1 MQKYSGE
8 IVAKNSP
15 SQGKGEVMHE
25 ELNPFKIAQYQLDL
39 AAKKLGLDAGIH
51 QRLRW
56 PERVL
61 IVSIPVRMDD
71 GSIRVFEGYRSQY
84 NDFCGPT
91 KGGIR
96 YHPNV
101 SLDEVKALSA
111 WMTWKCAVVGLPY
124 GGAKGGII
132 CDTKT
137 MSLGEIERL
146 TRRYT
151 FMISPLLGPEKDI
164 PAPDVYTNPQTMA
177 WIMDTFSILRGYT
190 VPGVVTGKPLD
201 LGGSLGRNEA
211 TARGCVF
218 VVREACKKLGIDPA
232 KATAAVQGY
241 GNAGS
246 IAARL
251 LHEMGVKIVAVS
263 DSKGGIHNPAG
274 LDPLKVEE
282 VKAKHGSVTDVKE
295 AEAVSNEEILELPV
309 DILIPA
315 ALENVITEKNA
326 AKIKA
331 KISGEAANGPTT
343 PGADQILHNNGV
355 FVIPDILAN
364 AGGVTVSYFEWV
376 QNLYTFY
383 WSETEVNK
391 HLERVMVQS
400 FDKVYNMHVNEKV
413 DMRTA
418 AYMVAVKRVAE
429 AGLKCGLF
437 P

>member
-1 MQKYSGE
+1 M
-8 IVAKNSP
+8 P
-15 SQGKGEVMHE
+15 E
-25 ELNPFKIAQYQLDL
+25 ELNPFKIAQQQLDI
-39 AAKKLGLDAGIH
+39 AAKKLGLDAGVH
-51 QRLRW
+51 ERLRW

-61 IVSIPVRMDD
+61 TVSIPVRMDS
-71 GSIRVFEGYRSQY
+71 GKIRVYEGYRSQY
-84 NDFCGPT
+84 NDWCGPT

-124 GGAKGGII
+124 GGGKGGII
-132 CDTKT
+132 CDPKN
-137 MSLGEIERL
+137 MSLGELERL

-151 FMISPLLGPEKDI
+151 FMISPIIGPEKDI
-164 PAPDVYTNPQTMA
+164 PAPDVYTNSQTMA
-177 WIMDTFSILRGYT
+177 WIMDTFSILKGYT
-190 VPGVVTGKPLD
+190 VPGVVTGKPLV

-218 VVREACKKLGIDPA
+218 TVREACKKLGINPS

-241 GNAGS
+241 GNAGC
-246 IAARL
+246 IAAKL
-251 LHEMGVKIVAVS
+251 LRELGVKIVAVS
-263 DSKGGIHNPAG
+263 DSKGGVYNKAG
-274 LDPLKVEE
+274 IDPFKAEE
-282 VKAKHGSVTDVKE
+282 TKAKKGSVTAVKE
-295 AEAVSNEEILELPV
+295 ADAISNEDILELPV

-326 AKIKA
+326 KKVKA

-343 PGADQILHNNGV
+343 PAADQILHKNGV

-383 WSETEVNK
+383 WTEEEVNK

-400 FDKVYNMHVNEKV
+400 FEKVYDMHKKEKV

-429 AGLKCGLF
+429 AGLKRGMF

>member
-1 MQKYSGE
+1 
-8 IVAKNSP
+8 
-15 SQGKGEVMHE
+15 
-25 ELNPFKIAQYQLDL
+25 
-39 AAKKLGLDAGIH
+39 
-51 QRLRW
+51 
-56 PERVL
+56 
-61 IVSIPVRMDD
+61 
-71 GSIRVFEGYRSQY
+71 
-84 NDFCGPT
+84 
-91 KGGIR
+91 
-96 YHPNV
+96 
-101 SLDEVKALSA
+101 
-111 WMTWKCAVVGLPY
+111 
-124 GGAKGGII
+124 
-132 CDTKT
+132 
-137 MSLGEIERL
+137 MSLNEIERL

-177 WIMDTFSILRGYT
+177 WIMDTFSMLKGYT

-201 LGGSLGRNEA
+201 LGGSLGRHEA

-246 IAARL
+246 IATRL
-251 LHEMGVKIVAVS
+251 LQELGVKIIAVS
-263 DSKGGIHNPAG
+263 DSKGGVYNKDG
-274 LDPLKVEE
+274 LDALKVSE
-282 VKAKHGSVTDVKE
+282 VKARHGSVTALKE
-295 AEAVSNEEILELPV
+295 ADAISNEEILELPV

-331 KISGEAANGPTT
+331 KVSGEAANGPTT
-343 PGADQILHNNGV
+343 PAADQILHNNGV

-383 WSETEVNK
+383 WTEDEVNK
-391 HLERVMVQS
+391 HLERVMMQS
-400 FDKVYNMHVNEKV
+400 FEKVYSMHVKEKV

-418 AYMVAVKRVAE
+418 AYMVAVKRVSD
-429 AGLKCGLF
+429 AGLKRGLF